1 MLTIDDIRKEYR
13 TGSLVQ
19 QALDGVSLSF
29 REREFVAVLGP
40 SGSGKTTML
49 NIIGG
54 LDRYDSGEMR
64 FRGVP
69 TSRYGDRDWDAYRNH
84 TVGFIFQS
92 YNLIPHQTL
101 LSNVELAM
109 TLSGVDRQ
117 TRRDRALAALERVGL
132 GEQAMKKPMQLSG
145 GQMQRVAIARALV
158 NGPSVLLADEP
169 TGALDS
175 DTGEQVMELLRE
187 VSQDHLVVMVT
198 HNPELAER
206 YATRIIRLKDGRVTE
221 DTDPYAPEQA
231 MTPVE
236 PRGLRRVRRER
247 KPSMSFLTALSLS
260 VSNLMS
266 KKARTTLV
274 AFAASIG
281 IVGIALIL
289 SLSNGANAYI
299 HQMERESLSQYPIE
313 ITSSAFSM
321 EETMMSF
328 AAMRQGAGEATGD
341 QITEEQM
348 MGGMLSSA
356 KLNDLKS
363 LKRWLDS
370 GLSGMEEYTR
380 GVDYRYG
387 VSLQIYQLKEGGYR
401 QVNPDQT
408 MSAMGISMDDS
419 LAGAMSGYG
428 FNEMFRPLPENEALY
443 MNDYTLM
450 AGEWPRKDT
459 DCVLVLTGSG
469 GIPDVLLYT
478 MGLRDADEL
487 NSQLGGVVAGKGA
500 TVDLAENQVFEPEDF
515 LGISFRL
522 LPAGEQF
529 SYDKKLG
536 VWLDRSGD
544 EAYMLERLR
553 GAEDMRIVGVA
564 RPAEGV
570 SFGMLELG
578 IEYPARL
585 LSRMMAGAADSEV
598 VKAQMADPDTDALT
612 GMAFG
617 ETGEDAALSLKDMFE
632 FHPEHISD
640 AVSFNWEGLR
650 DLETDD
656 TRLTARRIVRIL
668 RELSRK
674 GESDTLK
681 EMLEAAVP
689 LLMSLVEIDEK
700 GMGEVISLSMDEARM
715 QELFAARA
723 AAQMASYEGNLT
735 RFGYADPAS
744 PMRVT
749 IYPADFESKN
759 EVVRLLDAYNAA
771 MEEEGYDDKVI
782 TYTDYVG
789 ALMSSVTTI
798 IDVITYVLIAFVAVS
813 LVVSSIMIG
822 IITYISVLERRKEIG
837 ILRAMGASK
846 RNITEV
852 FNAETFIIGALAG
865 AFGIGIT
872 LLLQIPINHII
883 RTLADQDGI
892 RAFLP
897 PGAGAV
903 LVGLCVLL
911 TFVGGFIPSRQA
923 ARQDPVAALRSE

>member
-117 TRRDRALAALERVGL
+117 TRRARALSALERVGL

-187 VSQDHLVVMVT
+187 VARDHLVVMVT

-206 YATRIIRLKDGRVTE
+206 YATRIIRLRDGRVTE
-221 DTDPYAPEQA
+221 DTDPY
-231 MTPVE
+231 TPDTALATVGE
-236 PRGLRRVRRER
+236 TGLRRLRRER

-260 VSNLMS
+260 VSNLLS

-299 HQMERESLSQYPIE
+299 HRMERESLSQYPIE

-328 AAMRQGAGEATGD
+328 AAMRQGAGEATGG

-387 VSLQIYQLKEGGYR
+387 VSLQIYQMKENGYR

-428 FNEMFRPLPENEALY
+428 FNEVFRPLPENEALY
-443 MNDYTLM
+443 MNDYTLL

-478 MGLRDADEL
+478 MGLRDADTL
-487 NSQLGGVVAGKGA
+487 NSQLEGVVAGRGA
-500 TVDLAENQVFEPEDF
+500 TADLTENQVFDAGDF

-522 LPAGEQF
+522 LPASAQF

-544 EAYMLERLR
+544 EAYMLEQLR
-553 GAEDMRIVGVA
+553 DAEEMRIVGVA
-564 RPAEGV
+564 QPAEGV

-598 VKAQMADPDTDALT
+598 VKAQMADPDNDALT

-617 ETGEDAALSLKDMFE
+617 ETGEDAALSLMDMFE

-689 LLMSLVEIDEK
+689 LLMNLVEIDEK
-700 GMGEVISLSMDEARM
+700 GIGEVISLSMDEARM

-723 AAQMASYEGNLT
+723 SAQMASYEGNLT

-911 TFVGGFIPSRQA
+911 TFVGGFIPSRKA